1 MKKFSVTFIV
11 ILISAIVFNLNAVA
25 GGDEFSGVIVYNI
38 TYPEGDMDPQ
48 MAAMMPKTM
57 KMKVKGAKS
66 RTEISMGMGNTIAI
80 FDGETKTGVTLMDI
94 MGQKFAM
101 KISSDEIEKELED
114 QPDIDINVTSETK
127 EIAGYSCKKA
137 IVKVK
142 DGKDETEMVVYFT
155 EELGT
160 GGINYNNNPVFKDI
174 DGVMLEYSI
183 DEKDIN
189 MTFTAISVD
198 KKKISD
204 SEFEIPEGYKEIS
217 ASELKNMFGGY

>member
-1 MKKFSVTFIV
+1 MKKFSTIFII

-38 TYPEGDMDPQ
+38 TYPDGDMDPQ
-48 MAAMMPKTM
+48 MVAMMPKTM

-101 KISSDEIEKELED
+101 KITSDEIEKELED

-155 EELGT
+155 KELGT

-174 DGVMLEYSI
+174 DGVMLEYAI
-183 DEKDIN
+183 AEKEIN

-204 SEFEIPEGYKEIS
+204 SEFEIPDGYKEIS